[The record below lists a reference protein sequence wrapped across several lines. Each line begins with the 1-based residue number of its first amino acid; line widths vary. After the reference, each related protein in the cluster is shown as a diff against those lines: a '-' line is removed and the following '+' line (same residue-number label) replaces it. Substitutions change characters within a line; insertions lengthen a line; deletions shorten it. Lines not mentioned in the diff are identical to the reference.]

1 MGDAALNILTRE
13 VTALPY
19 VEQEKLLRVLTAS
32 LDSMKKERKQQL
44 DFDSYVIP
52 CERADFADSYVQELR
67 ENDRI

>member
-13 VTALPY
+13 VTALSY
-19 VEQEKLLRVLTAS
+19 AEQEKLLRVLTAS
-32 LDSMKKERKQQL
+32 LDSMKKERKRQL
-44 DFDSYVIP
+44 DFNSYVIP